1 MGGEKRRE
9 ESKIK
14 TTIYF
19 SPSKSNKIYFR
30 GKKNAKIQNEN
41 IFQVMAIN
49 K

>member
-14 TTIYF
+14 MIIYF
-19 SPSKSNKIYFR
+19 SSSKSNKIYFR

-41 IFQVMAIN
+41 ISQVMAIN